1 MPFLITETS
10 EFSKP
15 SKVFQE
21 WLVGSSMKIK
31 YVN

>member
-15 SKVFQE
+15 SKVFKNI
-21 WLVGSSMKIK
+21 VGYSLKIE